1 MTSQMSLR
9 ELQLTPKQSVVQFL
23 KDPRTA
29 RILTNGLLIV
39 GIAVTVAAVYA
50 TNATICKNAAG
61 AVITCPAAASNAGE
75 DFANI
80 TGTLRAW
87 TEGSLGNVFALG
99 TLAVGLGMGVVK
111 QTIMPVVVAVGM
123 AAAAKWGPGVL
134 LGISS
139 TLL

>member
-1 MTSQMSLR
+1 MLQATTLT
-9 ELQLTPKQSVVQFL
+9 ELQAVSPETALVKFL
-23 KDPRTA
+23 KDKRTA
-29 RILTNGLLIV
+29 RVLANTLIV
-39 GIAVTVAAVYA
+39 GSVAFLALSVYA
-50 TNATICKNAAG
+50 TPGAAPSSSTAGTGDFSNIATTLKN
-61 AVITCPAAASNAGE
+61 
-75 DFANI
+75 
-80 TGTLRAW
+80 W